1 MVYNQQLIRYSF
13 KKKGIIM
20 DINYLWGIM
29 VAYLAVTTLVP
40 YVIKF
45 AYKIGAV
52 DVPCERK
59 VHCVPVPRIGG
70 LAIFLGYILSLL
82 MFLPSSELRTGII
95 LASSFIVLLGII
107 DDLYNIS
114 PKQKLLGQF
123 IAAFV
128 LVFYG
133 VKIGFL
139 TNPFGGTFY
148 LGVFSIPFTIFWIV
162 GVTNAVNLIDGLDG
176 LAAGTSAISAVV
188 LAIVAFTQGIDN
200 VGFIALLLAASSAG
214 FLWYNFNPAK
224 IFMGDTG
231 SMLLGLNLAVIS
243 VMSVTKSIAVLSIFV
258 PIIILGV
265 PLFDTLFA
273 IIRRYQNNQPI
284 FKADKEHLHHCLLN
298 KGLSHKNTVLL
309 IYLIN
314 IILGVSAI
322 LLSNL
327 THNQGMI
334 LVTVLSI
341 VIYIGAQNLGVLKE
355 IQVQNVFYKL
365 LKVKK

>member
-1 MVYNQQLIRYSF
+1 MKMEYF
-13 KKKGIIM
+13 WGII
-20 DINYLWGIM
+20 I
-29 VAYLAVTTLVP
+29 AYLVVITVVP

-45 AYKIGAV
+45 AYRIGAV
-52 DVPCERK
+52 DIPSERK
-59 VHCVPVPRIGG
+59 VHSVPVPRIGG
-70 LAIFLGYILSLL
+70 LAIFIGYITSIL
-82 MFLPSSELRTGII
+82 MFFPSSELRTGII
-95 LASSFIVLLGII
+95 ISSSIIVVLGIL

-114 PKQKLLGQF
+114 PKQKLLGQLV
-123 IAAFV
+123 AAIV
-128 LVFYG
+128 LVFHG
-133 VKIGFL
+133 VQIGFL
-139 TNPFGGTFY
+139 TNPFGGTIY
-148 LGVFSIPFTIFWIV
+148 LGYFAIPLTIFWII

-176 LAAGTSAISAVV
+176 LAAGTSAISAIV
-188 LAIVAFTQGIDN
+188 LSIVAFSQGISSI
-200 VGFIALLLAASSAG
+200 GFMALILAASCVG

-273 IIRRYQNNQPI
+273 IIRRYQKNQPI

-298 KGLSHKNTVLL
+298 KGLSHKKTVLF

-314 IILGVSAI
+314 IILGASAI
-322 LLSNL
+322 LLSTL
-327 THNQGMI
+327 TKNQGMV
-334 LVTVLSI
+334 LVTALSI
-341 VIYIGAQNLGVLKE
+341 VIYMGAQNIGVLKQIE
-355 IQVQNVFYKL
+355 IHNIFYKL

>member
-1 MVYNQQLIRYSF
+1 MDFRYF
-13 KKKGIIM
+13 EGII
-20 DINYLWGIM
+20 I
-29 VAYLAVTTLVP
+29 AYLLVILTVP
-40 YVIKF
+40 FVIRF
-45 AYKIGAV
+45 AYRIGAV
-52 DVPCERK
+52 DKPCERK

-70 LAIFLGYILSLL
+70 LAIYLGYIISV
-82 MFLPSSELRTGII
+82 FLYFPTSQIKTGII
-95 LASSFIVLLGII
+95 AASTVIVILGIL

-114 PKQKLLGQF
+114 PKQKLAGQIF
-123 IAAFV
+123 AAI
-128 LVFYG
+128 LLTMYG

-139 TNPFGGTFY
+139 TNPFGGTIFLGY
-148 LGVFSIPFTIFWIV
+148 LAVPLTVFWIV

-188 LAIVAFTQGIDN
+188 LALVAFSQGLSSI
-200 VGFIALLLAASSAG
+200 GLLALLLAASSSA
-214 FLWYNFNPAK
+214 FLLYNFNPAK

-231 SMLLGLNLAVIS
+231 SMLLGMNLAVIS
-243 VMSVTKSIAVLSIFV
+243 VMGVTKNIAVLSIFV

-273 IIRRYQNNQPI
+273 IIRRFQNNQPI

-298 KGLSHKNTVLL
+298 KGLSHKKTVLL
-309 IYLIN
+309 IYFIN
-314 IILGVSAI
+314 IILGISAI

-327 THNQGMI
+327 TKNQGMV

-341 VIYIGAQNLGVLKE
+341 VIYLGAQSLGVLKQIE
-355 IQVQNVFYKL
+355 VQNIFYRL